1 MLERRNSIE
10 AQLQEYP
17 LSAIGTDEII
27 PLVREKENASI
38 WSSLSSEQ
46 LMEIVFHCDK
56 LGEVDDVM
64 DEIILPNIIQEKTYT
79 KWKKRVAKRHKNIL
93 KTYGITHSLF
103 SSLNDAPSFTIM
115 TLLSIISITTLSVL
129 ALSIFTGLLAGA
141 MILAGI
147 VYFVAG
153 YREKQDE
160 LNAERK
166 FFLFAEA
173 KTEALNELLRRQNP
187 ERAND
192 PEFNFRPEEGFVY
205 RNKDVFAKLKPAVG
219 AGLLTASVLF
229 GTYYLCASTIVA
241 AIGVTAVAGAMAGP
255 IGLGVALGVA
265 VVIGAIY
272 AYKVYQTALNEDKSE
287 KLKKHINKQ
296 YKAKA
301 RLFEKSLD
309 NNNPGVSHQTN
320 LTRKQHTHQLTNTSN
335 AVNQSKTMSLF
346 RRRAPNTAKMS
357 ENKKVKNNR

>member
-1 MLERRNSIE
+1 MFERRNSIE
-10 AQLQEYP
+10 AQFQEYP
-17 LSAIGTDEII
+17 VAEIASGNI
-27 PLVREKENASI
+27 RALIHEKEDASI
-38 WSSLSSEQ
+38 WSNLSDEQ

-56 LGEVDDVM
+56 LGEVDDVIE
-64 DEIILPNIIQEKTYT
+64 EIIRPNIIPQKSYN

-93 KTYGITHSLF
+93 QSYGITHSLF

-141 MILAGI
+141 MIIAGVI
-147 VYFVAG
+147 YFVAG
-153 YREKQDE
+153 YREKQNE

-187 ERAND
+187 DHAND

-255 IGLGVALGVA
+255 IGLGIALGIA

-296 YKAKA
+296 YKTKA

-309 NNNPGVSHQTN
+309 NNNPGISHQTN
-320 LTRKQHTHQLTNTSN
+320 LARKHHTHQLTNTSN

-346 RRRAPNTAKMS
+346 RRRVPNTPKMA
-357 ENKKVKNNR
+357 EGREVKKNR